1 MFDVIFVTHKSMLAI
16 PTPTVWT
23 PSWYSKQGR
32 IQPGQFLESF
42 MVNRVVT
49 TRLAY
54 GPVIW
59 LGLRKPRKKQ
69 KVQDI
74 LILKEKERKRAP
86 RRSLEW

>member
-1 MFDVIFVTHKSMLAI
+1 MLAI

-23 PSWYSKQGR
+23 PSWPSKLGR
-32 IQPGQFLESF
+32 IKPGQFLWSF

-54 GPVIW
+54 GPGFGWVFENQE
-59 LGLRKPRKKQ
+59 KRKKVKEIQ
-69 KVQDI
+69 
-74 LILKEKERKRAP
+74 ILKEKDTKRGP